1 VAVVSLATAVLSAAS
16 TARPLA
22 AGRDELPP
30 ALLKLAPE
38 VDAGGVRL
46 RVEVVDPSGPG
57 TVRVHVRAPGALDD
71 TAIPMERV
79 AGGTYEARVPRP
91 DVEEPWIVYWFE
103 ATDAAGNGPA
113 RNGSAASPFV
123 ERFGAADPAD
133 SPRVAGLNLTLLL
146 APVVLLLVLLLVY
159 RRRDRG
165 RELEFWIELL
175 GPVSGLGG
183 RELGQALERLCE
195 RGHYHPIR
203 GEVRVDV
210 AGARRMLARL
220 ARTHAA
226 ELERERERVAAP
238 RAAPAVA
245 APHGD
250 RNRLDEDLFWFHVL
264 SPLMDL
270 TGPTLESELRAL
282 STRSLPHPRL
292 GRHYFDVPAL
302 RAQLGAVRRIDAEEL
317 LARAAASPD
326 TTASAPPPPDEARGA
341 SLIELLVMLAILGLV
356 LGAAFVSLMPVAGP
370 VERAGEQIDGV
381 LRQARARAMAS
392 MTVHRVRPLDADTL
406 IVETASDCASAAW
419 SLDARFGLELAGGVV
434 LSDTSWSA
442 CFDGRGLSSESVTMT
457 LLHTERPPRQL
468 ELLRGGMV
476 RWI

>member
-175 GPVSGLGG
+175 GPVSGLGTTI
-183 RELGQALERLCE
+183 RSAARSASTSRA
-195 RGHYHPIR
+195 RGGCSRASP
-203 GEVRVDV
+203 GPMPPSSS
-210 AGARRMLARL
+210 ASGSGWRRPGPLRRSRR
-220 ARTHAA
+220 RTAIA
-226 ELERERERVAAP
+226 
-238 RAAPAVA
+238 
-245 APHGD
+245 
-250 RNRLDEDLFWFHVL
+250 
-264 SPLMDL
+264 
-270 TGPTLESELRAL
+270 TG
-282 STRSLPHPRL
+282 STRTCS
-292 GRHYFDVPAL
+292 G
-302 RAQLGAVRRIDAEEL
+302 
-317 LARAAASPD
+317 S
-326 TTASAPPPPDEARGA
+326 T
-341 SLIELLVMLAILGLV
+341 
-356 LGAAFVSLMPVAGP
+356 
-370 VERAGEQIDGV
+370 
-381 LRQARARAMAS
+381 
-392 MTVHRVRPLDADTL
+392 
-406 IVETASDCASAAW
+406 C
-419 SLDARFGLELAGGVV
+419 
-434 LSDTSWSA
+434 
-442 CFDGRGLSSESVTMT
+442 
-457 LLHTERPPRQL
+457 
-468 ELLRGGMV
+468 
-476 RWI
+476 